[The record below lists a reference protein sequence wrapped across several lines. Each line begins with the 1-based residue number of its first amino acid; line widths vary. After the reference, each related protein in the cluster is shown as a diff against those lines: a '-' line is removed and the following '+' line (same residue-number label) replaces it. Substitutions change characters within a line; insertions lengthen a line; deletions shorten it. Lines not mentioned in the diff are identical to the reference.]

1 MMNQR
6 LRALALLLIAG
17 IACSAC
23 TATAAQRPAT
33 DEAGA
38 QAALR
43 TLPVAVSR
51 IVKGRVVNVD
61 RARPRFTIPF
71 VRPAETERIAVLHE
85 ISADA
90 RQQPIA
96 MRSLFSETGSFIG
109 AQSLT
114 TMPDPRRMTV
124 DVLETGLTRMGV
136 ALTLPLTA
144 QEPDLDAVWKAIAQR
159 VPLDEIREFNLY
171 RVDYVVRG
179 VRRPAVIVNIWGPRN
194 PLGMRDELPDVV
206 KNRIRFIY
214 YLDDGTWAADNLL

>member
-1 MMNQR
+1 MRNQR
-6 LRALALLLIAG
+6 LRALALMLTAG
-17 IACSAC
+17 IVCGAC
-23 TATAAQRPAT
+23 TANAAQRPAT
-33 DEAGA
+33 DEAA
-38 QAALR
+38 ALDALR
-43 TLPVAVSR
+43 TLPAAVSR
-51 IVKGRVVNVD
+51 VVKGRVVSVD

-71 VRPAETERIAVLHE
+71 LRPAQTERIAVLHE

-90 RQQPIA
+90 RQSPIA
-96 MRSLFSETGSFIG
+96 MSSLFSATGAFIG

-136 ALTLPLTA
+136 ALTLPLTP
-144 QEPDLDAVWKAIAQR
+144 QEPDLEAVWKAIAQR

-171 RVDYVVRG
+171 RVDYVLRG

-194 PLGMRDELPDVV
+194 PLGMRDELPEVV
-206 KNRIRFIY
+206 TNRIRFIY